1 LGIWRRNSL
10 TSTII
15 IRTKHADS
23 EKIKEYHR
31 KRLEQLSQ
39 KSIGENPQLD
49 ELTEEQKQWVNR
61 RMKDSPTS
69 WETWDQ

>member
-1 LGIWRRNSL
+1 M

-15 IRTKHADS
+15 IRTKHTNT
-23 EKIKEYHR
+23 EKIKKYDR
-31 KRLEQLSQ
+31 KRLEQLSL
-39 KSIGENPQLD
+39 KSLREIPQLE

-61 RMKDSPTS
+61 RMKDSATS